1 VATVCAKC
9 IFWTMTSIFWTTDG
23 VICALGYNESV

>member
-1 VATVCAKC
+1 VRKC